1 MKIAFTKISSTPQDF
16 SFEQGG
22 VRIEGTLKRKN
33 EKEIFCKASLFGTFE
48 HICDRCGNEMRVNID
63 ENLWLILSDGEY
75 KSNSQILEDVVEFY
89 DGFIDFDEL
98 LNSEIESIKSDY
110 FYCNDCKNQIKGE

>member
-1 MKIAFTKISSTPQDF
+1 MKIAFTKISSVPQDF
-16 SFEQGG
+16 SFEQDG
-22 VRIEGTLKRKN
+22 VRLEGILKQKN
-33 EKEIFCKASLFGTFE
+33 EKEVFCKASLFGNFE
-48 HICDRCGNEMRVNID
+48 HICDRCGDEMRVNID

-75 KSNSQILEDVVEFY
+75 KNGSQILEDVVEFY

-110 FYCNDCKNQIKGE
+110 FYCNNCKNQTKGE